1 MADRLSQHF
10 VFSTPIEF
18 VDVPTDT
25 DVRVFI
31 DPSGVRNDRS
41 PLGVKATNRLVAYF
55 TEVLGC
61 RFSPIRADRARGR
74 EMLDGLHEP
83 NQTRLGYSIAKLNG
97 SAFGPE
103 HAQALWDELGVNPV
117 AQAAVLTHLED
128 LPIYMTGVGLD
139 LMSDLVT
146 RVIFSE
152 LIEFTEA
159 QMLIHPDLSRNS
171 VQRDL
176 PVYDAVRSTWGQQS
190 TVLPF
195 AGPLEVLL
203 VPLKWVHY
211 NMRMNQDA
219 FYNRVATTLVQE
231 ELTNVFADG
240 TRIRPSKERIK
251 FDNPGVRQLNADKS
265 VEYNSLHSRV
275 LPREFSRYI
284 DSNFV
289 AMTADD
295 VDRYR
300 H

>member
-1 MADRLSQHF
+1 
-10 VFSTPIEF
+10 
-18 VDVPTDT
+18 
-25 DVRVFI
+25 
-31 DPSGVRNDRS
+31 
-41 PLGVKATNRLVAYF
+41 
-55 TEVLGC
+55 
-61 RFSPIRADRARGR
+61 
-74 EMLDGLHEP
+74 MLDGLHEP

-97 SAFGPE
+97 SAFGPG
-103 HAQALWDELGVNPV
+103 HAQALWTELGANP
-117 AQAAVLTHLED
+117 AARAAVLTHLED

-159 QMLIHPDLSRNS
+159 QMLIHPDLIRNS
-171 VQRDL
+171 VQRDM
-176 PVYDAVRSTWGQQS
+176 PVYDAARSTWALQS

-219 FYNRVATTLVQE
+219 FYNRVSTTLVQDE
-231 ELTNVFADG
+231 QTSVFGDG
-240 TRIRPSKERIK
+240 TTMRPTKEKVK
-251 FDNPGVRQLNADKS
+251 FENPAVRQLNIDKS
-265 VEYNSLHSRV
+265 VEYKSLHSRA
-275 LPREFSRYI
+275 LPREFSKFV
-284 DSNFV
+284 DDNFV
-289 AMTADD
+289 AMTADE